1 MATQAAAAYAVQQQ
15 MNNGPAQVGSAKD
28 GNEQQETKPAG
39 FREWFL
45 RFGAVG
51 NSEFVRQTLTLL

>member
-15 MNNGPAQVGSAKD
+15 VNNGPPQIGSPKD
-28 GNEQQETKPAG
+28 GNEQKETKPAG
-39 FREWFL
+39 WREWIL

-51 NSEFVRQTLTLL
+51 NCEFVRQTFF